1 MFYIFLLAVLAMI
14 AHQVIYY
21 KKYLAFSVASL
32 LFIIMFAVISF
43 DGGGV
48 FSLVCVTLLGI
59 LSLKPWQ

>member
-1 MFYIFLLAVLAMI
+1 MTYILISVIILMI